1 MRNKCVGPGRPICVK
16 ADPFALFSLPPLLIT
31 ILQAGRRQQ
40 APALSHLRTRRYG
53 AVDREHGERAV

>member
-1 MRNKCVGPGRPICVK
+1 MCNKYVGPERPICVK

-40 APALSHLRTRRYG
+40 APALSYLRTRCYG
-53 AVDREHGERAV
+53 AADREHGERAV